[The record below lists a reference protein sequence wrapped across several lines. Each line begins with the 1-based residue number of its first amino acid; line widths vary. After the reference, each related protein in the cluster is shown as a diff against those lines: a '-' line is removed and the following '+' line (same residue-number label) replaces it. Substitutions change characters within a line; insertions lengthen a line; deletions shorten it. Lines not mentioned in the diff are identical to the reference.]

1 MNHNDDNNDHD
12 KDLEELE
19 KPIKAKDNKRIGLL
33 FGFYLHD
40 NFGIHILLTTIIN
53 LIVGGVVVGLSGITY
68 KVVEINSLVAYIFVF
83 LFFTLLEVSIKTLLI
98 RFIWKIIIQSLGLI
112 LFIVNVL
119 FFLLIEKMVNNF
131 SFLNNPSNIFIFT
144 TFFMAFRIL
153 LISAFRRLNLIGD
166 KKRWQLEM
174 LELKRLQKT

>member
-19 KPIKAKDNKRIGLL
+19 KLIKAKDNKRIGLL

-119 FFLLIEKMVNNF
+119 FFLLIEKMVNN
-131 SFLNNPSNIFIFT
+131 PSNIFIFT